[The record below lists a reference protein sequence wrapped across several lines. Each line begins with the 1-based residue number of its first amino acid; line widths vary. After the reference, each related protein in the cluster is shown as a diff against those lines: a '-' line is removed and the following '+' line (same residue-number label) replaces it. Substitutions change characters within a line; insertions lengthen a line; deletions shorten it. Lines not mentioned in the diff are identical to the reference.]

1 MTPDDPRVTQGHPG
15 VIKGHPGVI
24 QGSSWSPRGSPGS
37 PRGHPGHKGGY
48 LGSVRGRRVS
58 ERETDSQSKYLSQ
71 SVRENRAYR
80 APPEEELK
88 MGALLY
94 IYSAFMFYNMHGKN
108 FNKTS

>member
-1 MTPDDPRVTQGHPG
+1 MTPGSPR
-15 VIKGHPGVI
+15 IILRSSRVI
-24 QGSSWSPRGSPGS
+24 QGSSRDHPGH
-37 PRGHPGHKGGY
+37 PGVTPGHKGGY

-58 ERETDSQSKYLSQ
+58 ERETDSQSKYLLQ
-71 SVRENRAYR
+71 SVRENQAYR

>member
-1 MTPDDPRVTQGHPG
+1 MVLGHPTTTYLSIPDIR
-15 VIKGHPGVI
+15 VV
-24 QGSSWSPRGSPGS
+24 
-37 PRGHPGHKGGY
+37 GHKGGY

-108 FNKTS
+108 FNKNLNTTIVILVYQPIIFYYHRFS